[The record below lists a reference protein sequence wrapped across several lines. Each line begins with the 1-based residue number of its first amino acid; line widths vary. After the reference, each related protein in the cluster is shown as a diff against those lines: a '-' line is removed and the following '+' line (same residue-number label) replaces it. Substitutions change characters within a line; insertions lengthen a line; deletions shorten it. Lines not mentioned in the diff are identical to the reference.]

1 MLKIIAGTLAYLMVT
16 FPLAYV
22 WHLVLFQKTYEDLGY
37 IDREEP
43 IIAFGFAAILLQGI
57 ILSAL
62 YPRICAGMAFFRGA
76 VTFALLMGG
85 YHWTMHVLAAA
96 AKHPIAPLSTWF
108 LLETAYLVLQFSL
121 GTLLLAVIH
130 RQLGASPTKLSP
142 E

>member
-1 MLKIIAGTLAYLMVT
+1 MLRIIAGTLAYLIVT

-22 WHLVLFQKTYEDLGY
+22 WHLVLFQQTYQELGY
-37 IDREEP
+37 IGRDEP
-43 IIAFGFAAILLQGI
+43 IIAFGFTAILLQGV

-62 YPRICAGMAFFRGA
+62 YPKICAGMPLFRGV

-96 AKHPIAPLSTWF
+96 AKHSIAPLSTWF
-108 LLETAYLVLQFSL
+108 LLETTYLVLQFSL
-121 GTLLLAVIH
+121 GTLVFALIH
-130 RQLGASPTKLSP
+130 RQFGANEAKLSQ